1 MNLNVDDIYQRTK
14 LVIGSEAV
22 DKLKKSKVCICGVG
36 GVGSYV
42 MEALARVGIG
52 NITVIDKDR
61 VDITNINRQIIA
73 TVNNVDKPKVLCSKE
88 RINEIN
94 PNIKVEEVEAFIDEE
109 SIKEYIDTSYDYVI
123 DAIDTINSK
132 VSLIKYC
139 YENNIKIISCM
150 GMGNKLNPLDIKVS
164 DIYKTS
170 VCPLA
175 KIMRK
180 RLKEENIKKLKVV
193 YSEEIPVK
201 NNEGILG
208 SVSFVPSVAGLIIAS
223 EIVKDIIKKED

>member
-1 MNLNVDDIYQRTK
+1 MNLNIDDIYQRTK
-14 LVIGSEAV
+14 LVIGSEALE
-22 DKLKKSKVCICGVG
+22 KLKKSKVCICGIG

-42 MEALARVGIG
+42 IEALARIGIG
-52 NITVIDKDR
+52 NIIVIDKDK
-61 VDITNINRQIIA
+61 VDVTNINRQIIA
-73 TVNNVDKPKVLCSKE
+73 TVNNVDKPKVICAENK
-88 RINEIN
+88 IKEIN
-94 PNIKVEEVEAFIDEE
+94 PNIKVEVVETFINEENIKE
-109 SIKEYIDTSYDYVI
+109 SIDSSFDYVI

-139 YENNIKIISCM
+139 YESNINIISCM
-150 GMGNKLNPLDIKVS
+150 GMGNKMNPLDIKVA

-180 RLKEENIKKLKVV
+180 RLKEENVKKLKVV
-193 YSEEIPVK
+193 YSEEIPIK

-223 EIVKDIIKKED
+223 EVVKDIIEKEE